1 MTPSARTHHTEHS
14 RSKSLESPLRGN
26 SSGGFGGGPRGK
38 GPEITGTSPCGL
50 PYHSPWQRGTN
61 ENTNGLLRQYF
72 PKGTDLSLHTQ
83 DELDRVTAELN
94 GRPRKTLN
102 WRKPVEVFEE
112 LIAKH
117 CVAMTD

>member
-1 MTPSARTHHTEHS
+1 MTPSARKHHTEHS

-26 SSGGFGGGPRGK
+26 SSSGFGGGPHGK

-50 PYHSPWQRGTN
+50 PYHSPWQRDTN

-72 PKGTDLSLHTQ
+72 PKSTDLSLHTQ
-83 DELDRVTAELN
+83 EELDRIAAELN
-94 GRPRKTLN
+94 GKPRKTLG
-102 WRKPVEVFEE
+102 RKKSIEVFDK
-112 LIAKH
+112 LIAEH